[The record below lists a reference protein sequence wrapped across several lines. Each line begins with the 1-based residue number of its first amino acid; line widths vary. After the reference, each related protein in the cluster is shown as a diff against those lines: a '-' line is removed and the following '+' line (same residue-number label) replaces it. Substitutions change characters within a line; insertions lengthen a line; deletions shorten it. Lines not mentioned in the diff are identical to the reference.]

1 MSRGARF
8 GAGGMPWCVYRV
20 GWRCRVDRTCRA
32 AQVIEVSQSVVDEV
46 VYVVMAFWRMLVRQV
61 VGGSEEQMARA
72 SIGEVMN
79 QGLHKVEVE
88 ICPRELYF
96 TSSA

>member
-1 MSRGARF
+1 VC
-8 GAGGMPWCVYRV
+8 WCVCVYRV

-46 VYVVMAFWRMLVRQV
+46 VYVVMAFWRMLVRQL